1 MTSTVVFIT
10 GANRGL
16 GLGLLQKYL
25 AQPNHTVIAGNRNPA
40 HPSSKALADLPKAE
54 GSNLIVVKLDA
65 SVDQDAFSAV
75 KELQDSHG
83 IDHFDIVIANAGVSY
98 AWPPVAELKLDDLR
112 GHLAPN
118 VFGFLSLYQAT
129 RALLQKSSR
138 EPIFV
143 PIGSTAGAI
152 ANQPPIPNA
161 AYGPTKAAVNWFT
174 VRSNSEDAWLNAFVM
189 DPGWVQTDLGN
200 AGAHHFGAPQADTTI
215 EDSVNGM
222 IKVFNETSK
231 EKHGGKMIG
240 WEGDVR
246 GL

>member
-152 ANQPPIPNA
+152 A
-161 AYGPTKAAVNWFT
+161 
-174 VRSNSEDAWLNAFVM
+174 
-189 DPGWVQTDLGN
+189 
-200 AGAHHFGAPQADTTI
+200 
-215 EDSVNGM
+215 
-222 IKVFNETSK
+222 
-231 EKHGGKMIG
+231 
-240 WEGDVR
+240 
-246 GL
+246 